1 MIRYQCDFCR
11 RLKQQGEVW
20 ILGFAAENI
29 GVTAARREVTIL
41 PDWDE
46 ARAVDYLAVHF
57 CSDRCRQSYV
67 SAIFGEEPVE
77 TEVVEE
83 VAVTPRKR
91 IVRTSRGSSVET
103 RAIRRKARPAK
114 PKARRRS
121 KAA

>member
-1 MIRYQCDFCR
+1 MVRYECDYCH
-11 RLKQQGEVW
+11 RLKQDNESW

-41 PDWDE
+41 PEWDE

-57 CSDRCRQSYV
+57 CCDQCRQNYMAS
-67 SAIFGEEPVE
+67 IFGEESAE
-77 TEVVEE
+77 SEVVKE

-91 IVRTSRGSSVET
+91 IVREYPGSTVET
-103 RAIRRKARPAK
+103 RLLRRKAATAK
-114 PKARRRS
+114 SKSRRRR